1 MIRVMKKVKDAL
13 LRAVVA
19 TVVFGILTA
28 PVLNHFL
35 IRAGSYSRWTLLL
48 FNYIAFFIPV
58 FIGML
63 MYDFI
68 LPRFY
73 KEP

>member
-1 MIRVMKKVKDAL
+1 MIKVMKRGQDAF
-13 LRAVVA
+13 LRAIVA

-35 IRAGSYSRWTLLL
+35 IRVGSYSRWALLL

-63 MYDFI
+63 IYDFI
-68 LPRFY
+68 IAKLH
-73 KEP
+73 KES